1 MSDVTLQRMRQYART
16 FPPQGPPSEAAA
28 ALVRR
33 MHPLQLV
40 AGPHSPSLTTAL
52 SAALAPLES
61 APAAPAG
68 MFVCPS
74 HAAPLLLILKV
85 PIPLNLPNWSV
96 RMRKKDWYCRARVIL
111 ARLPWRAHVACVPR
125 LRPFPARCCREV
137 VSAPLANA
145 HANFRRAL

>member
-16 FPPQGPPSEAAA
+16 FPPQGPPSGAAS

-40 AGPHSPSLTTAL
+40 AGPHSPTLTTAL

-68 MFVCPS
+68 MVVCPS
-74 HAAPLLLILKV
+74 HAAPLLRILGV
-85 PIPLNLPNWSV
+85 STLQNLPNWSV
-96 RMRKKDWYCRARVIL
+96 CMRKKDWYCRARVIL

-125 LRPFPARCCREV
+125 LHPFRARCCYEV
-137 VSAPLANA
+137 VLAPLANA
-145 HANFRRAL
+145 HANFRHAL